1 MSGFKSDHQLVRD
14 YVTAMDHVRESL
26 ISFLINLICL
36 FQLQY
41 TQLPEDVVAITMTH
55 SNIPTKHV
63 DLRLNLH
70 LTVSLIDLCLVEV
83 M

>member
-1 MSGFKSDHQLVRD
+1 MSGFKSDHQIVRD

-26 ISFLINLICL
+26 ISFFLSRSDCVC

-63 DLRLNLH
+63 D
-70 LTVSLIDLCLVEV
+70 
-83 M
+83 